1 MTGQRTQAHPKWMIS
16 GVTTSGVVIGALLG
30 VPAGMAVQFCLS
42 AWANYK
48 DTKAKVPV
56 LRKSA
61 WASTRRLGKWVLVGV
76 AVVFVL
82 VVWMV
87 NEGKPVAGVQP
98 AGVPVSAAPSPTA
111 SHHR

>member
-1 MTGQRTQAHPKWMIS
+1 MTGRPTQVHPKWMIS

-48 DTKAKVPV
+48 DTKAKVPG
-56 LRKSA
+56 LRKGA
-61 WASTRRLGKWVLVGV
+61 WASTRRLAKWVLVGI

-87 NEGKPVAGVQP
+87 NEGKPIAGLQP
-98 AGVPVSAAPSPTA
+98 AGVPVSGSPGSTP